1 MRRLTR
7 REFLSQAIGLSW
19 GALSACA
26 LGACGQKVIEIEKI
40 VEKEVTKVV
49 KEVVRETVVVE
60 STPQIIERTVE
71 KLITLA
77 PSPKPRVVITADVMA
92 YGWTQFAMLV
102 SPAFEELFPNV
113 TIRWNASSD
122 WSAYP
127 QRIASLSASGQL
139 GDLLECPPG
148 ALLARWARK
157 RIVRPLDEIILAD
170 GFDTSGIFKSAL
182 RFSLYE
188 GKQVGLPFLCHT
200 GENVLIYRKGLFDK
214 AKLPYP
220 SSAWTLDDL
229 SQAATR
235 LTKDHDGDGKTDQF
249 GYDVRYELPG
259 AYPMLSLFGAS
270 LFSQDGRKCL
280 IHSKSG
286 IACLRWAQEQV
297 RIREVAPS
305 PVQVERG
312 SLEMLRDGRLA
323 MLRHNFRTLVELSRS
338 GELDIEGVLLPK
350 HPVSGKVG
358 TLASGMV
365 YCISQQSRFA
375 AEAFQWI
382 KFISSR
388 EMGVQMFLGG
398 YAEPGCRAASWKD
411 ARVLEHFPLCA
422 QIASVA
428 ETAEVER
435 LPANLRVG
443 ECLRAWNRRIAP
455 LLLGEITPEECAEQ
469 VQREVD
475 AILARLPE
483 EGPAV
488 VDVDISSVE

>member
-1 MRRLTR
+1 MSSALR
-7 REFLSQAIGLSW
+7 LSW
-19 GALSACA
+19 GALGACV
-26 LGACGQKVIEIEKI
+26 LGACGQKVIEIEKV

-49 KEVVRETVVVE
+49 KEIVRETVIVE

-71 KLITLA
+71 KLVTA
-77 PSPKPRVVITADVMA
+77 VPSPKPKVVIVADVMN
-92 YGWTQFAMLV
+92 YGWTQFAMLI
-102 SPAFEELFPNV
+102 SSAFEELLPNV

-127 QRIASLSASGQL
+127 QRIALLAASGQL

-148 ALLARWARK
+148 ALLARWAQK
-157 RIVRPLDEIILAD
+157 RIVRPLDELLAAD

-182 RFSLYE
+182 RFSSYG
-188 GKQVGLPFLCHT
+188 GKQVGLPFLGHT
-200 GENVLIYRKGLFDK
+200 GENVLLYNKELFDK

-220 SSAWTLDDL
+220 RSDWTLDDL
-229 SQAATR
+229 SRAAAS
-235 LTKDHDGDGKTDQF
+235 LTGDHDGDGKTDQF

-270 LFSQDGRKCL
+270 LLSQDGRQCL
-280 IHSKSG
+280 LHSETG

-297 RIREVAPS
+297 RTHEIAPD
-305 PVQVERG
+305 PIHMERG
-312 SLEMLRDGRLA
+312 SLEMLLNGRVA
-323 MLRHNFRTLVELSRS
+323 MLRHNFRALVELRR
-338 GELDIEGVLLPK
+338 LNATDIQGVLFPK
-350 HPVSGKVG
+350 HPVTGKVG
-358 TLASGMV
+358 SFASGMM
-365 YCISQQSRFA
+365 YCISQQSRVA
-375 AEAFQWI
+375 GEVLQWI
-382 KFISSR
+382 KFMSSR

-411 ARVLEHFPLCA
+411 ERVLERFPICA

-455 LLLGEITPEECAEQ
+455 LLLGEITPERCAEEIAS
-469 VQREVD
+469 EVAD
-475 AILARLPE
+475 ILARLPE
-483 EGPAV
+483 EGVAAT
-488 VDVDISSVE
+488 DVELTAP